1 MTILYK
7 VLGQSNPIANTD
19 TILYTVPSGANTII
33 STVTV
38 CNLDSNAASF
48 KMAIVPFGD
57 SLASQHYMNFNTT
70 IAGNDT
76 ITATLGITLSS
87 QDTLHVNASTALIS
101 FSSFG
106 SEIY

>member
-7 VLGQSNPIANTD
+7 VLGQSNPSANTD
-19 TILYTVPSGANTII
+19 TVLYTVPSGANTII
-33 STVTV
+33 STVTI

-48 KMAIVPFGD
+48 KMAIVPFGF

-76 ITATLGITLSS
+76 ITATLGITLSAS
-87 QDTLHVNASTALIS
+87 DTLHVNASTDLIS